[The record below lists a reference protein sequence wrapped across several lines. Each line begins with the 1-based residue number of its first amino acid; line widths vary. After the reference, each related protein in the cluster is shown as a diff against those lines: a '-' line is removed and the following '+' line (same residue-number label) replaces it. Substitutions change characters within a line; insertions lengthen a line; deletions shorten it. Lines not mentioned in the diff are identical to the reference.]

1 MRFGQG
7 WPAALL
13 KSEFIF
19 GSDTMLMEMLNG
31 QRAMTEAEHLR
42 DDNRRLWRELNE
54 ARQRIA
60 SLEAQLESAKIN
72 ADVWAERLKRREGG
86 AS

>member
-1 MRFGQG
+1 
-7 WPAALL
+7 
-13 KSEFIF
+13 
-19 GSDTMLMEMLNG
+19 MLMEMLNG
-31 QRAMTEAEHLR
+31 QRAMTEAEQLR

>member
-1 MRFGQG
+1 
-7 WPAALL
+7 
-13 KSEFIF
+13 
-19 GSDTMLMEMLNG
+19 MLMEMLNG
-31 QRAMTEAEHLR
+31 QQAMIVVEQLR